1 MCGHL
6 YKNSYPHQIQH
17 QMYPTDFQWYSQYL
31 FRDFDLQKFVLK
43 VLEHVEDFLVLELMS
58 DWSIRLIL
66 IHF

>member
-1 MCGHL
+1 
-6 YKNSYPHQIQH
+6 
-17 QMYPTDFQWYSQYL
+17 MYPTDFQWYYQYL

-43 VLEHVEDFLVLELMS
+43 VLKRDEDFLVLESMS